1 MDKLI
6 QWLGSDFAPKVAKFM
21 DKKIIKALSSALMA
35 NVPILLLGSLISI
48 YNLIA
53 GYLPFLPDLSPVV
66 DDVHDDHSSV
76 NRKFPVPGG
85 LRPLRRD
92 RHDSGVLRGD
102 RDDCYQ

>member
-35 NVPILLLGSLISI
+35 NVPILLLGSLVSI

-53 GYLPFLPDLSPVV
+53 GYLPFLPDLSPVYTFSFGIMSLTLV
-66 DDVHDDHSSV
+66 FLVGYHGA
-76 NRKFPVPGG
+76 KEYGFGEY
-85 LRPLRRD
+85 
-92 RHDSGVLRGD
+92 GVSTG
-102 RDDCYQ
+102 